1 MKRDRFLD
9 LFDIDFGI
17 FENIILKSVDFEII
31 LIEEKEEFKSK
42 SFVVELLSEIE
53 LVNNYIEI
61 VDEKCRVICDV
72 GKISMKRKVNDI
84 ENLVVV
90 FLMNKYLK

>member
-1 MKRDRFLD
+1 ML
-9 LFDIDFGI
+9 
-17 FENIILKSVDFEII
+17 
-31 LIEEKEEFKSK
+31 EEKEEFKSK

-53 LVNNYIEI
+53 LVNNYIKI

-72 GKISMKRKVNDI
+72 EKISMKRKVNDI

>member
-1 MKRDRFLD
+1 ML
-9 LFDIDFGI
+9 
-17 FENIILKSVDFEII
+17 
-31 LIEEKEEFKSK
+31 EEKEEFKSK

-53 LVNNYIEI
+53 LVNNYIKI
-61 VDEKCRVICDV
+61 VDEKCRVICDE